1 VATTAAASLTAVA
14 PSDVLRQVRRI
25 ELRTRRL
32 LDSTFAGE
40 YRSLFKGQGME
51 FSEVREYQPGDEVR
65 TIDWNVSA
73 RMGRPFV
80 KRFVEERELTIML
93 ALDLS
98 GSARFGTRAR
108 FKHDL
113 AIELAGVLSL
123 AAVRSNDR
131 VGLMLFTDRVEHAL
145 PARKGRKHALRLI
158 RDLVTVEPVGRGTSI
173 GVAIDRMM
181 RLLPHRSVV
190 FLCSDFL
197 SDDLEK
203 PLARLAQRHDVIA
216 VTLEDPSE
224 RTLPD
229 IGPARLEDPETGER
243 IEVDTS
249 NPAVRA
255 AFAKHV
261 ATEDAARRSLFAR
274 LGLDEIVVHTDHG
287 YVDALLAFFRARTRR
302 PHGAVRTGPRGTMGD
317 AASNAA
323 SVRPQGTPAPAA
335 SRLGVAGGK
344 GTPAPIGNGA
354 AGASATGGVAAAAA
368 ATEPPRPGQRR
379 ASYARPDGRQ

>member
-1 VATTAAASLTAVA
+1 MGTAAASLVAVA

-40 YRSLFKGQGME
+40 YRSMFKGQGME
-51 FSEVREYQPGDEVR
+51 FAEVREYQPGDEVR

-113 AIELAGVLSL
+113 AIELAGVLAL
-123 AAVRSNDR
+123 AATRSNDR

-158 RDLVTVEPVGRGTSI
+158 RDLVTVEPAGRGTSV
-173 GVAIDRMM
+173 GVAVDRLM

-249 NPAVRA
+249 HPAVRA
-255 AFAKHV
+255 AFAQQVV
-261 ATEDAARRSLFAR
+261 ADDVARRSLFAR

-287 YVDALLAFFRARTRR
+287 YVDALLAFFRARARR

-317 AASNAA
+317 AASNMAT
-323 SVRPQGTPAPAA
+323 VRPHGAPAPDPARAA
-335 SRLGVAGGK
+335 AG
-344 GTPAPIGNGA
+344 TATAA
-354 AGASATGGVAAAAA
+354 AGAGGTVE
-368 ATEPPRPGQRR
+368 TPRPGQRR
-379 ASYARPDGRQ
+379 ATYARPDVKR